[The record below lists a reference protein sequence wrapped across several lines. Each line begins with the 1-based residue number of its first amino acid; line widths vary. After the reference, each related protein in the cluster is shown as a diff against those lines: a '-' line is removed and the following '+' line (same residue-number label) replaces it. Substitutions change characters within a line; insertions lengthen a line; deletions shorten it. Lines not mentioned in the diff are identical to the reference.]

1 MIAWLSSVGEG
12 ALGQDTAVV
21 GLDNQESRR
30 IFVPVGDKRQEKK
43 KKMQRLFL
51 TYYTV
56 IT

>member
-21 GLDNQESRR
+21 GLDNEESRR
-30 IFVPVGDKRQEKK
+30 IFVPVGDTREEK